1 MVKCREAPKMQHP
14 FVLVAWPFLRDREQA
29 SPSTFTRLCAIWS
42 CFGLRRTR
50 CVPFPV
56 SVAVCLHLPALAS
69 RGTQAEPWGKPPCA
83 LLACCAVRAHFE
95 AKSAGF
101 VLKVVWHFASM
112 YHV

>member
-1 MVKCREAPKMQHP
+1 M
-14 FVLVAWPFLRDREQA
+14 LW
-29 SPSTFTRLCAIWS
+29 FTQDTCPLPC
-42 CFGLRRTR
+42 L
-50 CVPFPV
+50 V
-56 SVAVCLHLPALAS
+56 SVAGERRAVCLHLPALAS
-69 RGTQAEPWGKPPCA
+69 RGTQVEPWGKPPCA